1 MYMVSLSLVYWL
13 FQLSNIIS
21 FAKVEDHETN
31 IFITWWASSG
41 EFLFSFVYLNTPL
54 NPYITPRDKIHCLQ
68 SLTIVT
74 TQTIKT
80 STYDLGK
87 GILWLTLNSKSNE
100 HWKEFRYILKRW

>member
-1 MYMVSLSLVYWL
+1 MYLVSLTLVYWF

-31 IFITWWASSG
+31 IFITWWASFG

-54 NPYITPRDKIHCLQ
+54 NPYITPKDKIHCLQ
-68 SLTIVT
+68 SLTKVLTNVT

-80 STYDLGK
+80 
-87 GILWLTLNSKSNE
+87 
-100 HWKEFRYILKRW
+100 